1 MEKCV
6 KCGADTILR
15 VNGVPVCVDCD
26 QKRSSG
32 ELPARPVQR
41 DSGKPPSQDNKLSRS
56 AAG

>member
-15 VNGVPVCVDCD
+15 VNGVPLCVDCD
-26 QKRSSG
+26 KQRSTDH
-32 ELPARPVQR
+32 LTHRPAQR
-41 DSGKPPSQDNKLSRS
+41 EEREPPPQQNNQSRK